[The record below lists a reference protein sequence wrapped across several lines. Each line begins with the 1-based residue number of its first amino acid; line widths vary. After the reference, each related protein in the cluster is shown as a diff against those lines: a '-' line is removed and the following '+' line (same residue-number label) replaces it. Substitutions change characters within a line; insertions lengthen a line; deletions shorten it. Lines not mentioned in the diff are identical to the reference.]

1 MTAKFLK
8 VLLLSA
14 LVALPVG
21 ACTSA
26 LIGGSMTRAGNPI
39 LWKHRDSGF
48 EQNFIEKIEATDS
61 TAAYVALFNGGDSLL
76 LEAWCGVNDRGF
88 AVMNTAS
95 YNLAPD
101 TAGLR
106 DREGVIMTSAL
117 GRCRSVGDFA
127 RLLDSLPRPLGVQA
141 NFGVLDSTGAG
152 AYFETS
158 DTGYVRF
165 DLPADSVLIR
175 TNFSVAGCCG
185 EGLGIARYE
194 AAKHLFEPH
203 MADRNFS
210 PRLLT
215 DTLSR
220 SFYDSG
226 RGVDLLSQTSLAEV
240 IDRGDFIPRR
250 STSASIA
257 IEPGVEPTMWVILGY
272 PPLSVAQP
280 VTLNNI
286 PAEMRPTLAGARS
299 PLSNRNVRLRNRLFS
314 RRNGQWVL
322 SLSKIRNF
330 SNHSISEP

>member
-1 MTAKFLK
+1 
-8 VLLLSA
+8 
-14 LVALPVG
+14 
-21 ACTSA
+21 
-26 LIGGSMTRAGNPI
+26 MTRSGNPI

-95 YNLAPD
+95 YNLVPD
-101 TAGLR
+101 TAVVR
-106 DREGVIMTSAL
+106 DREGIIMTSAL
-117 GRCRSVGDFA
+117 RRCRFVGDFA
-127 RLLDSLPRPLGVQA
+127 RLLDSLPRPMGVQA

-165 DLPADSVLIR
+165 DLSADSVLIR

-185 EGLGIARYE
+185 EGLGLARYD

-203 MADRNFS
+203 MADRSFS

-215 DTLSR
+215 DTMSR
-220 SFYDSG
+220 SFYDTQ
-226 RGVDLLSQTSLAEV
+226 RGVDLLSQTALVEV
-240 IDRGDFIPRR
+240 IDCGDFIPRR

-257 IEPGVEPTMWVILGY
+257 IETGEEPAMWVILGY
-272 PPLSVAQP
+272 PPLSEARI
-280 VTLNNI
+280 VTLNDI
-286 PAEMRPTLAGARS
+286 PADMRPTLSGARS
-299 PLSNRNVRLRNRLFS
+299 PLSARNVKLRNRLFS
-314 RRNGQWVL
+314 KRNGQWVL
-322 SLSKIRNF
+322 NLSKLRIMN
-330 SNHSISEP
+330 NNYQSISEP

>member
-1 MTAKFLK
+1 MTVKFLK
-8 VLLLSA
+8 ALLLT
-14 LVALPVG
+14 LVAFPVG

-26 LIGGSMTRAGNPI
+26 LIGGGMTRSGRPI

-101 TAGLR
+101 TARLR
-106 DREGVIMTSAL
+106 DREGVIMTAAL
-117 GRCRSVGDFA
+117 RRCRTVGDFG
-127 RLLDSLPRPLGVQA
+127 RLLDSLQRPLGVQA

-185 EGLGIARYE
+185 EGLGLARYD
-194 AAKHLFEPH
+194 AAKHLFGPH
-203 MADRNFS
+203 IADRSFS
-210 PRLLT
+210 PKLLT
-215 DTLSR
+215 DTMSR
-220 SFYDSG
+220 SFYDTG
-226 RGVDLLSQTSLAEV
+226 RGVDLLSETLTAEV

-257 IEPGVEPTMWVILGY
+257 IEPGAEPVMWVILGY
-272 PPLSVAQP
+272 PPLSEARA
-280 VTLNNI
+280 VTLTHV
-286 PAEMRPTLAGARS
+286 PADMRPTLAGARS
-299 PLSNRNVRLRNRLFS
+299 PLSDRNVRLRNRLFS
-314 RRNGQWVL
+314 RRKGQWVL
-322 SLSKIRNF
+322 NLSKLRNL
-330 SNHSISEP
+330 NNQSISKP

>member
-1 MTAKFLK
+1 MTVKFLK
-8 VLLLSA
+8 VLLLT
-14 LVALPVG
+14 LVAFPVG

-26 LIGGSMTRAGNPI
+26 LIGGCMTRSGNPI

-101 TAGLR
+101 TARLR

-117 GRCRSVGDFA
+117 RRCRSVGDFA
-127 RLLDSLPRPLGVQA
+127 RLLDSLPRPMGVQA
-141 NFGVLDSTGAG
+141 NFGVIDATGAG

-175 TNFSVAGCCG
+175 TNFSVAGTCG
-185 EGLGIARYE
+185 EGLGLARYD

-203 MADRNFS
+203 MADRSFS

-220 SFYDSG
+220 SFYDTG

-240 IDRGDFIPRR
+240 VDSGAFIPRR

-257 IEPGVEPTMWVILGY
+257 IELGEEPAMWVILGY
-272 PPLSVAQP
+272 PPLSVAQA
-280 VTLNNI
+280 VTLNHL
-286 PAEMRPTLAGARS
+286 PDDMRPTLPGARS
-299 PLSNRNVRLRNRLFS
+299 PLSDHNVKLRNRLFRKS
-314 RRNGQWVL
+314 NGLWVL
-322 SLSKIRNF
+322 NLRNLR
-330 SNHSISEP
+330 NLRNLYQ